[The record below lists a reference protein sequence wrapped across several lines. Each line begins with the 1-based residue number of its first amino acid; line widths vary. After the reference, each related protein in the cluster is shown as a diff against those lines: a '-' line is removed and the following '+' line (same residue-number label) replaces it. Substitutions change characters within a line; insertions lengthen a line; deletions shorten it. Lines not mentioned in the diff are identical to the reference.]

1 MVTDDRAVPLD
12 LAAFNHATPEEV
24 RPVLAACLAVPRWV
38 DAVLAGRP
46 YPDREALFTSARF
59 HLGAQPPDP
68 HWGQA
73 PRPPEKARLTPPEIR
88 RAVAAHPRIG
98 ERTTGASAAE
108 QSGVDSAA
116 AERFR
121 VANAEYERRFG
132 HVYLVCASGRDGDEL
147 LADLTSR
154 LDHDPETELE
164 VAGRELAKIAL
175 LRLAK
180 AVTT

>member
-12 LAAFNHATPEEV
+12 LATFNHATPEEA
-24 RPVLAACLAVPRWV
+24 RPVLAACLDVPRWA
-38 DAVLAGRP
+38 DAVLSGRP
-46 YPDREALFTSARF
+46 YPDREALFASAE
-59 HLGAQPPDP
+59 A
-68 HWGQA
+68 A
-73 PRPPEKARLTPPEIR
+73 ARLTPAETRLAIST
-88 RAVAAHPRIG
+88 HPRIG
-98 ERTTGASAAE
+98 ERVTGASAAE

-116 AERFR
+116 AERFL

-154 LDHDPETELE
+154 MDNDPETELE

-180 AVTT
+180 AVTA

>member
-12 LAAFNHATPEEV
+12 LAAFNHATPEEA
-24 RPVLAACLAVPRWV
+24 RPVLDACLAVPRWV

-46 YPDREALFTSARF
+46 YPSREALLASAEV
-59 HLGAQPPDP
+59 A
-68 HWGQA
+68 A
-73 PRPPEKARLTPPEIR
+73 ARLSPPEIH
-88 RAVAAHPRIG
+88 RAIAAHPRIG
-98 ERTTGASAAE
+98 ERATGASAAE

-116 AERFR
+116 AERFH

-154 LDHDPETELE
+154 LDNDPETELA

-180 AVTT
+180 AVTA